1 MSDEQA
7 SGGSLWKWILGIV
20 LGLVVVIGVGGW
32 FAVTKG
38 REVLQAQ
45 VQQLPVVR
53 DHIGTLRSMSLDADA
68 IAKGST
74 PGMMAFTLAGSAGEG
89 TLRFQLDTAMGKST
103 PAPGA
108 VTADSGWAQLIEG
121 GSLTLKDG
129 RTYTFGR
136 GGVVVPEPAPVSPAP
151 VSPAPVTPA
160 PSKSPSAAPR

>member
-53 DHIGTLRSMSLDADA
+53 DHIGTLRSMTLDADA
-68 IAKGST
+68 IAKGAT
-74 PGMMAFTLAGSAGEG
+74 PGMMAFALAGSAGEG
-89 TLRFQLDTAMGKST
+89 TLRFQLDTTMGKQSS
-103 PAPGA
+103 PGA
-108 VTADSGWAQLIEG
+108 VSADSGWAKLIER

-136 GGVVVPEPAPVSPAP
+136 GGVLVPDP
-151 VSPAPVTPA
+151 
-160 PSKSPSAAPR
+160 SPSAVPR